1 MLYTINL
8 AYAGG
13 DAAEDH
19 ARRLQAAAKGEAEQN
34 GGRKWRESKTCTPK
48 TLPVA

>member
-13 DAAEDH
+13 DHAEDH
-19 ARRLQAAAKGEAEQN
+19 ARRLQAAANGETETA
-34 GGRKWRESKTCTPK
+34 GGKRWRESKTSTPK